1 MKLFNNFYNMKV
13 GIVDLS
19 ESSSEVAPLD
29 DQLVS
34 EKIGG
39 AAVNADLFNRYKD
52 DDPLILGVGPLTGSF
67 APASCLSVATFLSP
81 RFGNLCHVPFM
92 LRTGPE
98 MKFSGIDFL
107 VIKGSASSPKILHLD
122 KGAIQVLSAEYLAG
136 LEIPE
141 AVQTLKK
148 EISHPR
154 SIILTG
160 PAADHGVSCA
170 SVSTGMRG
178 SLDKAGLAFQMAS
191 KNLKGIIFNGT
202 GGLPFSHDNLAMG
215 RKMVEDIVF
224 FDRFKK
230 EGFITIL
237 DRIGV
242 ESEAKKIIVKS
253 KKKDL
258 ACYNCP
264 FPCMSYVE
272 FKWRDP
278 RLKGNPKIK
287 EGTFLLD
294 HTGFAAMVRKRQADA
309 LVLMKECLNL
319 GLDTSAVAELL
330 PQEGTLETSLDFISD
345 MAKADD
351 ENQVADNL
359 YQGHIPLDK
368 YVLFGSGIPRISP
381 GDAEVDS
388 SFWGK
393 RVAMSMILGVCPILM
408 LLFPNINIANLLK
421 FITAKNNDLESL
433 QTIISSR
440 IQSILMD

>member
-1 MKLFNNFYNMKV
+1 MKLFDNFYNMKV

-19 ESSSEVAPLD
+19 ESSSAVVPLD
-29 DQLVS
+29 DQIIA

-39 AAVNADLFNRYKD
+39 VAVNEDLFKRYED

-81 RFGNLCHVPFM
+81 QTGNLCHVPLM
-92 LRTGPE
+92 LRIGPE

-107 VIKGSASSPKILHLD
+107 VIKGSTSQLKILHIE
-122 KGAIQVLSAEYLAG
+122 KGTIQVFSAEYLVKLAV
-136 LEIPE
+136 PE
-141 AVQTLKK
+141 AVQTLRKK
-148 EISHPR
+148 IRHSR
-154 SIILTG
+154 SIILAG
-160 PAADHGVSCA
+160 PAADNGVFHA
-170 SVSTGMRG
+170 AVSMGVWG
-178 SLDKAGLAFQMAS
+178 SLDKSGLAYWMAS
-191 KNLKGIIFNGT
+191 KGLKAIVFNGT

-215 RKMVEDIVF
+215 RKMVKDIVSF
-224 FDRFKK
+224 NRFRK

-242 ESEAKKIIVKS
+242 ESEVKKIIVKS

-272 FKWRDP
+272 FNWRDP
-278 RLKGNPKIK
+278 RLKESPKIK

-294 HTGFAAMVRKRQADA
+294 HTGFTAMARKRQTDA

-351 ENQVADNL
+351 ENQVAENL
-359 YQGHIPLDK
+359 YQGDIPLDK
-368 YVLFGSGIPRISP
+368 YVLFGSGIPPISP

-408 LLFPNINIANLLK
+408 LLFPNIHIANLLK
-421 FITAKNNDLESL
+421 FITVKNDDLESL
-433 QTIISSR
+433 QAIISSR